1 MQGRVWRR
9 ARKGSTCLFFF
20 SRKIVLFSVTI
31 CLCLLRAFR
40 IVSERILSRE
50 AYDTLKR
57 FATISKIS
65 LYTCSSPWREK
76 GERERNGP
84 NPVVS
89 LWVRPNNQSLKLT
102 WRMEWK
108 TMTHRDWKAG
118 RSELHWMN
126 VYHVSKNIVIFFL
139 SSLLRYEMWFQ
150 LILKC
155 ILFVYY
161 IPDINL

>member
-1 MQGRVWRR
+1 MKVFSSLFQKVGLFADNKYLFTIVPSRPVSSAR
-9 ARKGSTCLFFF
+9 ASLETRKKGKYMLFFS

-40 IVSERILSRE
+40 IGSERILSRE

-65 LYTCSSPWREK
+65 LYTCSSPWTEK
-76 GERERNGP
+76 RERERNGS

-89 LWVRPNNQSLKLT
+89 LWVRPNNQSLNLT
-102 WRMEWK
+102 GRIEWK
-108 TMTHRDWKAG
+108 TMTHRDWKDG

-126 VYHVSKNIVIFFL
+126 DIMCRKIF
-139 SSLLRYEMWFQ
+139 
-150 LILKC
+150 
-155 ILFVYY
+155 
-161 IPDINL
+161 